1 MSIWFRI
8 PANREVAFKAAYLG
22 EKVRGSDNSG
32 EDEKAV
38 LLPNAD
44 GTMLMTGSSR
54 VPAAAAERLRLA
66 SPPWLEVFDHW
77 PPTAAEGVWIWPT
90 AGLVP

>member
-8 PANREVAFKAAYLG
+8 PANRETAFKNAYLG
-22 EKVRGSDNSG
+22 ESVRGKDNPN
-32 EDEKAV
+32 EDEKAA
-38 LLPNAD
+38 LIANAD

-54 VPAAAAERLRLA
+54 VSAAAATRLANA

-77 PPTAAEGVWIWPT
+77 PPTLGEGEWKPKR
-90 AGLVP
+90 

>member
-8 PANREVAFKAAYLG
+8 PASRETAFKNAYLG
-22 EKVRGSDNSG
+22 ERVRGKDNPD

-38 LLPNAD
+38 LVANAD

-54 VPAAAAERLRLA
+54 VSAAAAERLRLA
-66 SPPWLEVFDHW
+66 SPPWLESFDHW
-77 PPTAAEGVWIWPT
+77 PPTPAEGGWEPK
-90 AGLVP
+90 